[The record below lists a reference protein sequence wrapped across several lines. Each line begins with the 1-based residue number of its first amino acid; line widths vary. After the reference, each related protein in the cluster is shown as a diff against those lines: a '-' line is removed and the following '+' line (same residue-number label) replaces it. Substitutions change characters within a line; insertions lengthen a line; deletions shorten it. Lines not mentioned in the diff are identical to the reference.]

1 MSLGMRLLLLDRENL
16 EGHVD
21 LTPLEKIGELTVYE
35 RTTPLES
42 FDRVGGCEVLLTVS
56 VPVGRALL
64 DWAPR
69 LRHIVVLSPR
79 PDLVDMQA
87 AADLGV
93 KVTVLGGAASLGEAT
108 SLGERAARAIIETSG
123 GTT

>member
-1 MSLGMRLLLLDRENL
+1 MSLGMRLLLMDRENL
-16 EGHVD
+16 QGTVD
-21 LTPLEKIGELTVYE
+21 LTPLEKLGELTVYE

-42 FDRVGGCEVLLTVS
+42 FSRIEGCEVLLTVA

-69 LRHIVVLSPR
+69 VRHVLVLSPR
-79 PDLVDMQA
+79 PDLVDMRA

-93 KVTVLGGAASLGEAT
+93 KVTVLGDIA
-108 SLGERAARAIIETSG
+108 SLGERAAEALSEGSG